1 LASPTGSVVVAG
13 SGASV
18 TVPFVP
24 TFESTYAVVV
34 AASGLDVGATW
45 SATVAGFT
53 QTSTVASITFYETN
67 GTYSYRV
74 SAVNYG
80 TATPSGQVTV
90 NGAPGLVS
98 VTFVLVTYA
107 VTFTETGLLLGASWA
122 VTVDGTA
129 WSGTGASISNVLQNG
144 TYSYTIASV
153 GAYEPTPSSGTFTVA
168 GAAVTTPITFATLT
182 LTFTEAVAV
191 TGSWTV
197 TLNGVPVSATGAS
210 LSFAVVNG
218 SYTYFVAPP
227 TGYTASP
234 SAGLITVN
242 GHSVT
247 TSITMT
253 STSGTLSVTLQTGGP
268 STAQLWV
275 GPTYEGNL
283 TAGTPLTLTLT
294 VGTTYPI
301 VIVAGGY
308 FTYYNNATILASG
321 TSVAATLN
329 SNSNGGSSSGIS
341 SLGWGLIILFV
352 VLTVIFLITT
362 VYYMRRAKPP
372 ATPPPS
378 WSSGSSGTQG
388 GTTPPPSK

>member
-1 LASPTGSVVVAG
+1 
-13 SGASV
+13 
-18 TVPFVP
+18 
-24 TFESTYAVVV
+24 
-34 AASGLDVGATW
+34 VGAAW
-45 SATVAGFT
+45 SATVGGFT
-53 QTSTVASITFYETN
+53 QPSMGTSITFYETN
-67 GTYSYRV
+67 GTYVYRV

-90 NGAPGLVS
+90 NGAPALVS
-98 VTFVLVTYA
+98 ITFVLVTYA
-107 VTFTETGLLLGASWA
+107 VTFTETGLLLGSSWA

-168 GAAVTTPITFATLT
+168 GAAVTTSVIFATLT
-182 LTFTEAVAV
+182 LTFTE
-191 TGSWTV
+191 TGLTVGTSWAV
-197 TLNGVPVSATGAS
+197 TLNGVTTSATVAS
-210 LSFAVVNG
+210 IAFAVVNG

-227 TGYTASP
+227 TGYAASP
-234 SAGLITVN
+234 SAGLLTVN
-242 GHSVT
+242 GHSLT

-268 STAQLWV
+268 STAQIWV
-275 GPTYEGNL
+275 DQTYEGNL
-283 TAGTPLTLTLT
+283 TAGGTPLTLTLT
-294 VGTTYPI
+294 VGTTHPI

-308 FTYYNNATILASG
+308 FTYYNNATILVG
-321 TSVAATLN
+321 VTTFVAATLN
-329 SNSNGGSSSGIS
+329 SNSNGSSNSGIS
-341 SLGWGLIILFV
+341 TLGWGLIILFV